1 MTIVPN
7 EGCSDE
13 DKALIAYVNEHHE
26 VDLAMRV
33 VAGNGLMNDVC
44 AAYRAGAAW
53 QREGMHYVE
62 CHVIVRND
70 PAAASLDHAKE
81 GGWWGS
87 RLGMDTS
94 GEESSD
100 DLILTTR
107 RPTHE
112 DAVNTIRSLT
122 AELRELG
129 FEVTR
134 GKTELVYFDT
144 KLGDSF

>member
-1 MTIVPN
+1 MIEPN
-7 EGCSDE
+7 ESCSDE

-26 VDLAMRV
+26 IDMAMRV

-70 PAAASLDHAKE
+70 PAAASLEHAKE

-87 RLGMDTS
+87 RLGVDTS
-94 GEESSD
+94 GEEEKD

-107 RPTHE
+107 RKTQV
-112 DAVNTIRSLT
+112 DAVNAIRDLAADLS
-122 AELRELG
+122 RRG

-134 GKTELVYFDT
+134 SKTELGFFDT
-144 KLGDSF
+144 KLGDEL